1 MLFFKNIKQTLS
13 GWQGGEKLLIYVLKA
28 NGIRRV
34 HSGGERFV
42 ACFPFE
48 ATEYFCSN

>member
-1 MLFFKNIKQTLS
+1 MAE
-13 GWQGGEKLLIYVLKA
+13 GEKLLIYVLKA

-42 ACFPFE
+42 VCFPFA
-48 ATEYFCSN
+48 ATIFSFKLNCEQNLNA

>member
-1 MLFFKNIKQTLS
+1 MA
-13 GWQGGEKLLIYVLKA
+13 GGEKLLIYALKA

-42 ACFPFE
+42 VCFSFE
-48 ATEYFCSN
+48 TTKYFHSN